1 VSDARAMILDRVRSA
16 LADVP
21 AAEPHVWPGADE
33 PIDPPAAYHRTSD
46 LSPGELAD
54 RFAARAGEYQARIV
68 RCGQEDSEIAVAV
81 GQALAAEPGGGPLI
95 VPSGLPAAWRP
106 AGAVED
112 TGLAIGDLDRSAG
125 AVTGCAIAIADT
137 GTVVLDHGPAQGRR
151 ALTLVPDLHV
161 CVVRED
167 DLVGSVP
174 EAVARLANAVRAG
187 RPITLISGPSATSD
201 IELQRVEGVHG
212 PRRLVIVLAAGASRR
227 AT

>member
-1 VSDARAMILDRVRSA
+1 VTDARARILDRVRSA

-21 AAEPHVWPGADE
+21 AAEPQLWPEADE
-33 PIDPPAAYHRTSD
+33 PIDLPAAYRRTSD

-68 RCGQEDSEIAVAV
+68 RCGSGDSDIAVAV
-81 GQALAAEPGGGPLI
+81 GRALAAEPGGGPLV
-95 VPSGLPAAWRP
+95 VPPGLPAAWRP
-106 AGAVED
+106 TGAVED
-112 TGLAIGDLDRSAG
+112 TRLGIEDLDRSAG
-125 AVTGCAIAIADT
+125 AVTGCAIAIAET
-137 GTVVLDHGPAQGRR
+137 GTIVLDHGPAQGRR
-151 ALTLVPDLHV
+151 AITLVPDLHV
-161 CVVRED
+161 CVVRQD

-174 EAVARLANAVRAG
+174 EAVARLAPAVSAG

-212 PRRLVIVLAAGASRR
+212 PRRLVIVLAADAAGR